1 MWCLFL
7 CLFLPQ
13 FPLTTTPCVLTNQE
27 RETETE
33 RSSEENGEVK
43 KEGAT
48 HRPHNGCG
56 ISYMANTERKRKRD
70 RFDCC
75 ACDWIIL
82 SQLQKKASVNVVK
95 KNWCWRSWLQTL
107 KMLQPG
113 FISSGFD
120 SSWLNGFILGWGHAI
135 SISTARKQT
144 QPHQSFIQTWMC
156 KICVTACS
164 PQAYWRTAMIK
175 LLDIS
180 QLLQH
185 LLISLSI
192 SVHVS
197 TRPSVVKIRR
207 FSSKST
213 SLTEVQISN
222 WLTRPGRDTSE
233 HSSPTPQQTNTWG
246 WVIQSLAFYFWSH
259 INYHG

>member
-1 MWCLFL
+1 
-7 CLFLPQ
+7 
-13 FPLTTTPCVLTNQE
+13 
-27 RETETE
+27 
-33 RSSEENGEVK
+33 
-43 KEGAT
+43 
-48 HRPHNGCG
+48 
-56 ISYMANTERKRKRD
+56 
-70 RFDCC
+70 
-75 ACDWIIL
+75 
-82 SQLQKKASVNVVK
+82 
-95 KNWCWRSWLQTL
+95 
-107 KMLQPG
+107 MLQLG

-185 LLISLSI
+185 PLISLSI